1 MAKMIEVKL
10 HRLTCEFAEVDGET
24 LVVAGNFTVF
34 TFDNPAVISE
44 TKVIFDFPD
53 GPIRLRKGENVTINR
68 NARVTVSTPTH
79 DPPGFGAFNMTF
91 GGSLDALGSEVQT
104 LNSNQLIFPDPQMW
118 RLYFGRNERIVRA
131 DLSVHFVHP
140 L

>member
-10 HRLTCEFAEVDGET
+10 HRLNCEFAEVEGES

-34 TFDNPAVISE
+34 TFDDPSVISE
-44 TKVIFDFPD
+44 SKVIFDFPD
-53 GPIRLRKGENVTINR
+53 GPIRLRKGESVAINR
-68 NARVTVSTPTH
+68 AARVTVSTPTS

-91 GGSLDALGSEVQT
+91 GGSLDGLGSQLQT
-104 LNSNQLIFPDPQMW
+104 LDSFQLVHPEPQMW

-131 DLSVHFVHP
+131 DLSVFFVHP